1 MGTRPINASRTA
13 VVLMLTLMM
22 VAVMTAA
29 PALATA
35 GGDDIEAVRSEVA
48 GTFTYKIGL
57 LADLKAQTDN
67 ADRKAVYQ
75 AGIGELTS
83 LRDGA
88 VTTEDDIGALWALN
102 DRAHSIYGETKA
114 AAEQVGMTPAEELA
128 KATAKAT
135 STIEYKMQLLR
146 TWIEGCD
153 DAEAQRIV
161 NSGLAQL
168 EGLFAEVAAAGT
180 ADAAYAL
187 KDRAHQIYHA
197 TMDAA
202 EAAKGDEP
210 KAEDPPKEKT
220 KAELAAE
227 ELAAQRRTTLNLI
240 ARKTAILASAASAA
254 KIPAVVD
261 AYAGAAAAVEALGS
275 QAKAAKSISALKG
288 LEKTA
293 LELYEAAKA
302 EAMAI
307 REGSEDDAPVETIG
321 GYLDTIINYVS
332 STTRAAER
340 TSDQSPDT
348 FDDLADAKKDVMAS
362 VDAVRTVA
370 DSGNRLDDRW
380 NDLNGA
386 LRNFRRAVLRH
397 YIALGEPMMI
407 AGLQIPG

>member
-1 MGTRPINASRTA
+1 MGTRPINASRTHI
-13 VVLMLTLMM
+13 VLMITLLM
-22 VAVMTAA
+22 AA
-29 PALATA
+29 IMAATPAMATV

-57 LADLKAQTDN
+57 LADLKDQTDN

-83 LRDGA
+83 LRDGDVA
-88 VTTEDDIGALWALN
+88 TEDDIGALWALK

-114 AAEQVGMTPAEELA
+114 AADQVGKTPSEELA
-128 KATAKAT
+128 EAKAKAT

-146 TWIEGCD
+146 KWIEGCD

-187 KDRAHQIYHA
+187 KDRAHQIYHT

-220 KAELAAE
+220 KAEKAAE

-240 ARKTAILASAASAA
+240 ARKTAILASAATAA

-261 AYAGAAAAVEALGS
+261 VYTGAAAAVEALGAE
-275 QAKAAKSISALKG
+275 AKAASSASALKA

-293 LELYEAAKA
+293 LDLYEAAKA
-302 EAMAI
+302 DAMAI
-307 REGSEDDAPVETIG
+307 REGSEDDSPVETIA
-321 GYLDTIINYVS
+321 GYLDSIVNYVS

-348 FDDLADAKKDVMAS
+348 FDELADAKKDVMAS
-362 VDAVRTVA
+362 VDAVRSVA

-380 NDLNGA
+380 DDLNGA
-386 LRNFRRAVLRH
+386 LRSFRRAVLRH

>member
-13 VVLMLTLMM
+13 IVLMLTLMM
-22 VAVMTAA
+22 IAVMTAT

-48 GTFTYKIGL
+48 GTFTHKIGL

-88 VTTEDDIGALWALN
+88 VATEDDIDALWALK
-102 DRAHSIYGETKA
+102 DRAHSIYGDTTA
-114 AAEQVGMTPAEELA
+114 AADQVGMTPAEELA
-128 KATAKAT
+128 RAKAKAT

-146 TWIEGCD
+146 KWIEGCD

-168 EGLFAEVAAAGT
+168 EGLFAEVTAAGT

-187 KDRAHQIYHA
+187 KDRAHQIYHT

-202 EAAKGDEP
+202 ETAKGDEP

-220 KAELAAE
+220 KAEKAAE

-261 AYAGAAAAVEALGS
+261 IYTGAAAAVEALGAE
-275 QAKAAKSISALKG
+275 AKAASSVSALKG

-293 LELYEAAKA
+293 LDLYEAAKA
-302 EAMAI
+302 DAMAI
-307 REGSEDDAPVETIG
+307 REGSKDDAPFETIG
-321 GYLDTIINYVS
+321 GYLDSIINYVS
-332 STTRAAER
+332 WTTTAAER

-362 VDAVRTVA
+362 VDAVRSVA

-380 NDLNGA
+380 DDLNGA
-386 LRNFRRAVLRH
+386 LRDFRRAVLRH

>member
-1 MGTRPINASRTA
+1 MGTRPTNASRTYI
-13 VVLMLTLMM
+13 VLMLTLMM
-22 VAVMTAA
+22 AAVMTAT
-29 PALATA
+29 PAMATA

-57 LADLKAQTDN
+57 LTDLKSQTDN

-75 AGIGELTS
+75 AGIGELTGV
-83 LRDGA
+83 RDGA
-88 VTTEDDIGALWALN
+88 VASADDIDALWALK
-102 DRAHSIYGETKA
+102 DRAHAIYGETKA
-114 AAEQVGMTPAEELA
+114 AADQVGTTPAEELERA
-128 KATAKAT
+128 KAKAT
-135 STIEYKMQLLR
+135 STIEYKMKLLR
-146 TWIEGCD
+146 DWIEGCD
-153 DAEAQRIV
+153 DAEARRIV
-161 NSGLAQL
+161 SSGLAQL
-168 EGLFAEVAAAGT
+168 EGLFAKVATAGT

-187 KDRAHQIYHA
+187 KDQAHQIYHT

-220 KAELAAE
+220 KAEKAAE

-254 KIPAVVD
+254 KVPAVVGVYTD
-261 AYAGAAAAVEALGS
+261 AAAAVEALTAE
-275 QAKAAKSISALKG
+275 AKTASSVGALKG

-293 LELYEAAKA
+293 LGIYEAAKA

-307 REGSEDDAPVETIG
+307 REGSEDDAPVGTIG
-321 GYLDTIINYVS
+321 GYLDSIINYVS

-340 TSDQSPDT
+340 TYDQSPDT
-348 FDDLADAKKDVMAS
+348 FDELTDAKKAVMAS
-362 VDAVRTVA
+362 VDAVRSVA

-380 NDLNGA
+380 DDLNGA
-386 LRNFRRAVLRH
+386 LRDFRRAVLRH